1 MGRKKGAINKH
12 KKEKPHKEKKSKG
25 RPKGSMK
32 QKQKQHHIVNVNI
45 NTGDEGNKKKCD
57 LKDYIPSIPNV
68 IFNTSLSIPQGYPIV
83 KQETNPP
90 FYDMNSL
97 LPDYNNIQEPLT
109 KIIKDTI
116 KPQPVEPIQPIRPPQ
131 PPQPV
136 QPIRP
141 PLPIKPTP
149 SQPYQPNPQTDQS
162 HPIEL
167 PIKEQIKPNKP
178 PLSVKEQIKPEP
190 IPQHEQSHP
199 IYSDNEIKNIY
210 DNYNHYEK
218 QIENFKNKIKNK
230 KLQYKDTEGLG
241 HIIPIE
247 NVAKLAT

>member
-1 MGRKKGAINKH
+1 
-12 KKEKPHKEKKSKG
+12 
-25 RPKGSMK
+25 
-32 QKQKQHHIVNVNI
+32 
-45 NTGDEGNKKKCD
+45 
-57 LKDYIPSIPNV
+57 
-68 IFNTSLSIPQGYPIV
+68 
-83 KQETNPP
+83 
-90 FYDMNSL
+90 MNSL

-131 PPQPV
+131 PV
-136 QPIRP
+136 QHIRP

-178 PLSVKEQIKPEP
+178 PLPVKEQIKPEP

-199 IYSDNEIKNIY
+199 IISDNEIKNIY
-210 DNYNHYEK
+210 EHYNQSFEPPTEAHRFEHKKMFK
-218 QIENFKNKIKNK
+218 QINKPKSNTKI
-230 KLQYKDTEGLG
+230 LKD
-241 HIIPIE
+241 
-247 NVAKLAT
+247 

>member
-1 MGRKKGAINKH
+1 M
-12 KKEKPHKEKKSKG
+12 KP
-25 RPKGSMK
+25 
-32 QKQKQHHIVNVNI
+32 
-45 NTGDEGNKKKCD
+45 
-57 LKDYIPSIPNV
+57 
-68 IFNTSLSIPQGYPIV
+68 
-83 KQETNPP
+83 ETNPP

-97 LPDYNNIQEPLT
+97 LPDYNNIQEPLS

-116 KPQPVEPIQPIRPPQ
+116 KPQPVEPIQ

-178 PLSVKEQIKPEP
+178 PLPVKEQIKPEP

-199 IYSDNEIKNIY
+199 IISDNEIKKIY
-210 DNYNHYEK
+210 EHYNQSFEHPTEAHRLEHEK
-218 QIENFKNKIKNK
+218 MFK
-230 KLQYKDTEGLG
+230 
-241 HIIPIE
+241 
-247 NVAKLAT
+247 